1 MYSGYIWVYRDG
13 CMGIGVY
20 TPMPPFGGYRGIYG
34 CIVGIYGYM
43 GIWVYGCIVGK
54 YGYIEMGVRVSPIP
68 PFRGIGV

>member
-43 GIWVYGCIVGK
+43 GIWVYGCIVG
-54 YGYIEMGVRVSPIP
+54 YSG
-68 PFRGIGV
+68 